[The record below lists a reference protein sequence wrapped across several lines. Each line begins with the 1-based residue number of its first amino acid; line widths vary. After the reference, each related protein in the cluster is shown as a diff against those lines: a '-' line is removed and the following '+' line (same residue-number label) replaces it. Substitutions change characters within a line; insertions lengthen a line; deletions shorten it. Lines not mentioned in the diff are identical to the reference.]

1 MSFKVTLDE
10 ENMDVVMSLVR
21 EFDKRPFEIINMI
34 LKNPELVMIARS
46 KLYEKSEKDKCSKR
60 GKRE

>member
-10 ENMDVVMSLVR
+10 DNMDVVMHLVR
-21 EFDKRPFEIINMI
+21 KLDKRPFEIINII

-46 KLYEKSEKDKCSKR
+46 KLYEESEKSTCKKH
-60 GKRE
+60 